1 MHLPQIVAD
10 LKYRRKI
17 AEKVFSAN
25 PRAFDQRILREKDDM
40 MFSVDPNWTLYIRSC
55 TSKSETKE
63 LSVTASNTKSFVV
76 IAGSG

>member
-25 PRAFDQRILREKDDM
+25 QRAFDQRIRREKDDLT
-40 MFSVDPNWTLYIRSC
+40 FSSDPHY
-55 TSKSETKE
+55 
-63 LSVTASNTKSFVV
+63 SFF
-76 IAGSG
+76 

>member
-25 PRAFDQRILREKDDM
+25 LRTLFDQRHLREKDDLT
-40 MFSVDPNWTLYIRSC
+40 FSADSTCCRQNFIWIQGNHPGRYTFANCLRPSM
-55 TSKSETKE
+55 KH
-63 LSVTASNTKSFVV
+63 L
-76 IAGSG
+76 